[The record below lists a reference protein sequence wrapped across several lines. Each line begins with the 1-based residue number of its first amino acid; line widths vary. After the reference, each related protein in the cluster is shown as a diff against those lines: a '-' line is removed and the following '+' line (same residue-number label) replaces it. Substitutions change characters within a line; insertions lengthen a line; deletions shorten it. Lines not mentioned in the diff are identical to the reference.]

1 MAFPGARGGTNLRMD
16 FCGLVKLLLNLQT
29 QTFIVC
35 LNDLTINF
43 ARLRCPVC
51 PGPCPEAVSI
61 FYQMQKGKTF
71 WTRLRR
77 VFSSQLVVRPL
88 VAACIA
94 MGLMYFLASD
104 VNSDML
110 MGTLCGSSDIE
121 VSDFYNRV
129 RAGGSQKTLHDDIV
143 VVNIDSVID
152 RGDLAMLLTQV
163 SDAQPR
169 AVCLD
174 VLFEGDKD
182 PESDE
187 ELAIALM
194 STPNLTVSQRYSD
207 ADYAPTPDFTS
218 EYSPET
224 PRGMANLTSNRP
236 HGLIREVTPFF
247 GQKKQY
253 PCLAAAM
260 LKDLDPGAYKRLQE
274 RGEEDEMIR
283 FQPEEFYVADPQE
296 VWDDPSMLKDKI
308 VFLGTIE
315 EQGDLHQTPLS
326 EDYPGVLIQANIL
339 SMMMRQDYVNQRS
352 GTWNLLLELLSCLL
366 MAVLYVYLDSAQNFV
381 MRVLPIVWMGVVA
394 FLGCWAFDHYG
405 IYLNAPHTMLL
416 AALSLLVLDTW
427 YAFEGP
433 VKKLWRRLF
442 GKKDAPL
449 SEVMEAA
456 PVLEENIDKPN
467 NTQDKQ

>member
-1 MAFPGARGGTNLRMD
+1 MT
-16 FCGLVKLLLNLQT
+16 C
-29 QTFIVC
+29 
-35 LNDLTINF
+35 
-43 ARLRCPVC
+43 
-51 PGPCPEAVSI
+51 
-61 FYQMQKGKTF
+61 
-71 WTRLRR
+71 
-77 VFSSQLVVRPL
+77 QLVVRPL
-88 VAACIA
+88 VAAFIA
-94 MGLMYFLASD
+94 MGLMYFLATD

-129 RAGGSQKTLHDDIV
+129 RAGGSQKTLDDDIV
-143 VVNIDSVID
+143 IVNIDSVVD
-152 RGDLAMLLTQV
+152 RGELATLLTQV
-163 SDAQPR
+163 SDAQPK
-169 AVCLD
+169 AICLD
-174 VLFEGDKD
+174 VLFEGEKD

-187 ELAIALM
+187 ALAIALM

-207 ADYAPTPDFTS
+207 ADYAPTADFTS
-218 EYSPET
+218 EYSPDT

-247 GQKKQY
+247 GKNKEY

-260 LKDLDPGAYKRLQE
+260 LKDLSPEAYKKLQE
-274 RGEEDEMIR
+274 RGVQDEMIR

-296 VWDDPSMLKDKI
+296 VWDDPEMLRDKI

-339 SMMMRQDYVNQRS
+339 SMMMRQDYVNQKS
-352 GTWNLLLELLSCLL
+352 ETYNLLLQLLSCLL
-366 MAVLYVYLDSAQNFV
+366 IAVLYVYLDSAQNFV

-394 FLGCWAFDHYG
+394 YLGCWAFDHYG

-433 VKKLWRRLF
+433 VKKLWRRLR
-442 GKKDAPL
+442 GKHNVVNAEEVPEVVPL
-449 SEVMEAA
+449 RE
-456 PVLEENIDKPN
+456 DN
-467 NTQDKQ
+467 NNNQD